1 MPYSFRTVT
10 RSWRALAATLLGLL
24 VLIGSGCAEPG
35 EAVATVSIGIN
46 RATVPLGGPIELSI
60 RFVASP
66 RLEPLEED
74 YRVLVHFLDANGDL
88 MWAED
93 HDPPVPTTAWRP
105 GETIS
110 YTRRATVPMY
120 PYIGE
125 ATVAVGL
132 YATSTGERA
141 MLAGEDLGQ
150 RAYLGT
156 VLNLEPQA
164 GSSFL
169 LYEDGWHTDE
179 FDPDSN
185 QQWRWTS
192 ERGSLSFRN
201 PRSDAVLYLQFD
213 GRPDLFDTPQH
224 IDILVG
230 DEVLHEIVVDSRE
243 LQFEELE
250 LRSGQL
256 GDSETVRLDLRVDP
270 TFVPSEVP
278 GGATD
283 DDRRLGVR
291 VYYAFLEPR

>member
-1 MPYSFRTVT
+1 M
-10 RSWRALAATLLGLL
+10 
-24 VLIGSGCAEPG
+24 
-35 EAVATVSIGIN
+35 
-46 RATVPLGGPIELSI
+46 PLGGPIELSI

-66 RLEPLEED
+66 RLQTFEED
-74 YRVLVHFLDANGDL
+74 YRVLVHFLDADGDL

-93 HDPPVPTTAWRP
+93 HDPPVPTTAWLP
-105 GETIS
+105 GQTIS

-125 ATVAVGL
+125 VTVAVGL
-132 YATSTGERA
+132 YATSTGERV
-141 MLAGEDLGQ
+141 MLAGENLGQ
-150 RAYLGT
+150 RAYHGT

-164 GSSFL
+164 GSNFL

-192 ERGSLSFRN
+192 EHASLSFRN

-213 GRPDLFDTPQH
+213 GPPDLFDTPQRVN
-224 IDILVG
+224 ILMG
-230 DEVLHEIVVDSRE
+230 DVALHEIVVDSRE
-243 LQFEELE
+243 PQFEELE
-250 LRSGQL
+250 LQASQL
-256 GDSETVRLDLRVDP
+256 GDRETVRLDLHVDP

-278 GGATD
+278 DNDTD